1 MAPVLISP
9 TAEKSSQV
17 YPSSGGCAGASGR
30 LVARGGE
37 PRAFSGL
44 DLHELGGRVGASA
57 IEPDFALRA
66 DETNRIRNRCSSF
79 DSLILTIGKGAQMR
93 EGTDKKTETFSNNS
107 DSRQRLMT
115 RSLSHNV
122 MNRRAGGAE
131 LRSKQ
136 LNENVLESVTDGPR
150 PVHSR
155 LPFGESHRSNP
166 SLNTPQATPSTV
178 PSNNDKSW
186 FKRVLNPIRMR
197 SSSTSNDTPLSTSTS
212 PMPTR
217 PITTIILGV
226 SPLVRDS
233 EQYSHLSASPSKN
246 ELVASRSS
254 VSLCS
259 SENQQFSSLPSIPK
273 SFGPL
278 KLLQT
283 RETPRIPTNTRMR
296 PLPVDADIIE
306 IYSTTPGCVSFR
318 NRNEGVLTYRIEFL
332 CMNQCKSN

>member
-1 MAPVLISP
+1 
-9 TAEKSSQV
+9 
-17 YPSSGGCAGASGR
+17 
-30 LVARGGE
+30 
-37 PRAFSGL
+37 
-44 DLHELGGRVGASA
+44 
-57 IEPDFALRA
+57 
-66 DETNRIRNRCSSF
+66 
-79 DSLILTIGKGAQMR
+79 MR
-93 EGTDKKTETFSNNS
+93 EGTDKKTGTFSNNS
-107 DSRQRLMT
+107 DFWQRLMT
-115 RSLSHNV
+115 RSLSQNV
-122 MNRRAGGAE
+122 LNRRAGE
-131 LRSKQ
+131 TKLRSKQ
-136 LNENVLESVTDGPR
+136 INENVIESVADGPR
-150 PVHSR
+150 PVR
-155 LPFGESHRSNP
+155 LPFGESHGSNP
-166 SLNTPQATPSTV
+166 SLNTPQATPSAV

-186 FKRVLNPIRMR
+186 FNRVLKPIRMR

-217 PITTIILGV
+217 PNTTIMLGV
-226 SPLVRDS
+226 SPLVRNS

-273 SFGPL
+273 SVGPL

-283 RETPRIPTNTRMR
+283 RETPRIPINTRMR

-332 CMNQCKSN
+332 